1 MTELAT
7 SVGVALVVTLLAL
20 WAAGPA
26 AACVIPAIWR
36 SSHSDASLSLKALKL
51 AGK

>member
-26 AACVIPAIWR
+26 AACVIPQSGGPATPT
-36 SSHSDASLSLKALKL
+36 HLCL
-51 AGK
+51 

>member
-26 AACVIPAIWR
+26 AR
-36 SSHSDASLSLKALKL
+36 ASYRNL
-51 AGK
+51 AVQPLRRISVSKGLEAGR